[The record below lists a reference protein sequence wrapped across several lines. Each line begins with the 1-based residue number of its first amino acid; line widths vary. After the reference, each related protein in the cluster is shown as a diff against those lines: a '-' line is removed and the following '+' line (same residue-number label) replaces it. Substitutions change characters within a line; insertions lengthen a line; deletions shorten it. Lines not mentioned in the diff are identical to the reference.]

1 MLQNTLNREWENFYT
16 KWIYVKYGSYLY
28 CSTKYKNVWVY
39 YPSKQMC
46 LLLETLPKDA
56 HTWLVVRGPCDMDKV
71 AFIKEDQLCFQQCL
85 LFTALP
91 ELRTHNTIYY

>member
-1 MLQNTLNREWENFYT
+1 MHGNEKILIQREFLWNMVPT
-16 KWIYVKYGSYLY
+16 
-28 CSTKYKNVWVY
+28 CTKYKNVWVY